1 MLSRLSF
8 KDVLT
13 VFFGLNFNVEKR
25 ANVHNFKKTTFAQI
39 IKMNPKHLPQSI
51 LKNLGIENLNEMQ
64 EVAQDAI
71 LHDNNILLLSPTGSG
86 KTLAFLLPVLELLN
100 PEFLSVQC
108 LILVP
113 SRELGLQIEQVW
125 KKMGTDYKINV
136 CYGGHSIDTEIKNLS
151 NPPAVL
157 IGTPG
162 RIADHIERGT
172 FRLDKIQ
179 TMVLDEFDK
188 SLQLGFHE
196 QMSFIIGKLPKLNK
210 RVLVSATSDIE
221 IPKYTRVIN
230 PTILDFI
237 PEEDEAASNLS
248 MKMVVSKDKDKLT
261 SLFNLICSLKS
272 EAAIV
277 FCNHR
282 DAAERISDTLNEKG
296 IYATYYHGGMD
307 QDERE
312 RALIQFRNG
321 SMSYLITTDLAA
333 RGLDIPEM
341 NHVIHY
347 HLPSKA
353 DEFTHRN
360 GRTARML
367 ASGTAYIVVNDS
379 EKKMDYIDYSIPVL
393 NVEAP
398 KSLPKPPQYQTIY
411 ISGGKKNK
419 LNKIDI
425 VGFFSQ
431 KGKLE
436 KGDLGLIEVKDFIS
450 FAAVKFNKVKD
461 LLHVIKDEKMKG
473 KKFKIEVARKVI
485 KKVEE

>member
-1 MLSRLSF
+1 MNKNPHSNN
-8 KDVLT
+8 VL
-13 VFFGLNFNVEKR
+13 LN
-25 ANVHNFKKTTFAQI
+25 I
-39 IKMNPKHLPQSI
+39 
-51 LKNLGIENLNEMQ
+51 GIEELNEMQ
-64 EVAQDAI
+64 IAAQETI
-71 LHDNNILLLSPTGSG
+71 LNDTNVLLLSPTGSG
-86 KTLAFLLPVLELLN
+86 KTLAFLLPIFQMLDDECKD
-100 PEFLSVQC
+100 VQC

-125 KKMGTDYKINV
+125 KKMGTDYKVNV
-136 CYGGHSIDTEIKNLS
+136 CYGGHSIETEIKNLS
-151 NPPAVL
+151 NPPAIL

-162 RIADHIERGT
+162 RIADHIDRGT
-172 FRLDKIQ
+172 FKTENIVTL
-179 TMVLDEFDK
+179 VLDEFDK

-196 QMSFIIGKLPKLNK
+196 QMSFIISRLNKLNK

-221 IPKYTRVIN
+221 IPKYTRVLN
-230 PTILDFI
+230 PTVLDFI
-237 PEEDEAASNLS
+237 PTEDSSSNLS
-248 MKMVVSKDKDKLT
+248 LKMVVSKEKDKIN

-272 EAAIV
+272 EAAII

-296 IYATYYHGGMD
+296 IYSTYYHGGMD

-321 SMSYLITTDLAA
+321 SVSYLITTDLAA

-341 NHVIHY
+341 KHVIHY
-347 HLPSKA
+347 HLPLKE

-367 ASGTAYIVVNDS
+367 ASGTAYIIAHES
-379 EKKMDYIDYSIPVL
+379 EKKMEYLDYKMPVL
-393 NVEAP
+393 NVENATTLP
-398 KSLPKPPQYQTIY
+398 KSPQFQTIY
-411 ISGGKKNK
+411 VSGGKKNK

-450 FAAVKFNKVKD
+450 FAAVKSKKVKEF
-461 LLHVIKDEKMKG
+461 LSNIRDEKMKG
-473 KKFKIEVARKVI
+473 KKFKIEVARKVV
-485 KKVEE
+485 KKEE

>member
-1 MLSRLSF
+1 MTTKHHSNTILS
-8 KDVLT
+8 
-13 VFFGLNFNVEKR
+13 
-25 ANVHNFKKTTFAQI
+25 
-39 IKMNPKHLPQSI
+39 
-51 LKNLGIENLNEMQ
+51 NLGIESLNEMQ
-64 EVAQDAI
+64 EVAQEAI
-71 LHDNNILLLSPTGSG
+71 LNDNNVLLLSPTGSG
-86 KTLAFLLPVLELLN
+86 KTIAFLLPILELVQ
-100 PEFLSVQC
+100 PEILSVQC

-125 KKMGTDYKINV
+125 KKMGTPYKVNT

-179 TMVLDEFDK
+179 TLVLDEFDK

-196 QMSFIIGKLPKLNK
+196 QMSYIIGKLTKLNK

-221 IPKYTRVIN
+221 IPKYTRVVN
-230 PTILDFI
+230 PTVLDFI
-237 PEEDEAASNLS
+237 PETQEETNLS
-248 MKMVVSKDKDKLT
+248 MKLVVSKEKDKINT
-261 SLFNLICSLKS
+261 LFRLICSLKS
-272 EAAIV
+272 QAAIV

-282 DAAERISDTLNEKG
+282 DAAERISDTLNSKG
-296 IYATYYHGGMD
+296 IHATYYHGGMD

-321 SMSYLITTDLAA
+321 SVSYLVTTDLAA

-341 NHVIHY
+341 KHVIHY
-347 HLPSKA
+347 HLPLKE

-360 GRTARML
+360 GRTARMQ
-367 ASGTAYIVVNDS
+367 ASGTAYIIAHES
-379 EKKMDYIDYSIPVL
+379 EKKMDYIDYDMELL
-393 NVEAP
+393 NVDSATT
-398 KSLPKPPQYQTIY
+398 LPKPPEFQTIY

-436 KGDLGLIEVKDFIS
+436 REDVGLIEVKDFVS
-450 FAAVKFNKVKD
+450 FVAVKYGKVKG
-461 LLHVIKDEKMKG
+461 LLQNVRNEKMKG
-473 KKFKIEVARKVI
+473 KKFKIEVARNVI
-485 KKVEE
+485 KKEE

>member
-1 MLSRLSF
+1 
-8 KDVLT
+8 
-13 VFFGLNFNVEKR
+13 
-25 ANVHNFKKTTFAQI
+25 
-39 IKMNPKHLPQSI
+39 MNNNPHSNNI
-51 LKNLGIENLNEMQ
+51 LLNLGIESLNEMQ

-71 LHDNNILLLSPTGSG
+71 LNDNNVLLLSPTGSG
-86 KTLAFLLPVLELLN
+86 KTLAFLLPIFEMLQEN
-100 PEFLSVQC
+100 ITSVQC

-113 SRELGLQIEQVW
+113 SRELALQIEQVW
-125 KKMGTDYKINV
+125 KKMGTSYKVNV

-162 RIADHIERGT
+162 RIADHIDRRT
-172 FRLDKIQ
+172 FSVDAIQ
-179 TMVLDEFDK
+179 TLILDEFDK

-196 QMSFIIGKLPKLNK
+196 QMSFIINRLPKLNK

-230 PTILDFI
+230 PTVLDFI
-237 PEEDEAASNLS
+237 PSEEEKTNLLFQL
-248 MKMVVSKDKDKLT
+248 VVSKDKDKIG

-272 EAAIV
+272 ESAII

-321 SMSYLITTDLAA
+321 SVSYLITTDLAA

-341 NHVIHY
+341 KHVIHY
-347 HLPSKA
+347 HLPSKE

-367 ASGTAYIVVNDS
+367 ATGTAYLVIHES
-379 EKKMDYIDYSIPVL
+379 EKKLEYIDYKIPVL
-393 NVEAP
+393 EVENST
-398 KSLPKPPQYQTIY
+398 SLPKAPEFQTIY
-411 ISGGKKNK
+411 ISGGKKTK

-450 FAAVKFNKVKD
+450 FAAVKSKKVKD
-461 LLHVIKDEKMKG
+461 LLNNIRDEKMKG
-473 KKFKIEVARKVI
+473 KKFKIEVARKVL
-485 KKVEE
+485 KKEED

>member
-1 MLSRLSF
+1 MKNQHHS
-8 KDVLT
+8 
-13 VFFGLNFNVEKR
+13 NN
-25 ANVHNFKKTTFAQI
+25 
-39 IKMNPKHLPQSI
+39 I
-51 LKNLGIENLNEMQ
+51 LLNLGIESLNEMQ
-64 EVAQDAI
+64 LSAQETI
-71 LHDNNILLLSPTGSG
+71 LNDSNVLLLSPTGSG
-86 KTLAFLLPVLELLN
+86 KTLAFLLPIFELLD
-100 PEFLSVQC
+100 EQVAGVQC

-113 SRELGLQIEQVW
+113 SRELALQIEQVW
-125 KKMGTDYKINV
+125 KKMGTAYKVNV
-136 CYGGHSIDTEIKNLS
+136 CYGGHSIETEIKNLS

-162 RIADHIERGT
+162 RIADHIDRAT
-172 FRLDKIQ
+172 FKVDRIQ
-179 TMVLDEFDK
+179 TLILDEFDK

-196 QMSFIIGKLPKLNK
+196 QMSFIISKLSKLNK
-210 RVLVSATSDIE
+210 RILVSATSGIE
-221 IPKYTRVIN
+221 IPKYTRVVN
-230 PTILDFI
+230 PTVLDFI
-237 PEEDEAASNLS
+237 PTEEDKVNLS
-248 MKMVVSKDKDKLT
+248 MKLVVSKEKDKIG

-272 EAAIV
+272 QSALI

-282 DAAERISDTLNEKG
+282 DAAERISDSLNEKG

-321 SMSYLITTDLAA
+321 SVSYLVTTDLAA

-341 NHVIHY
+341 KHVVHY
-347 HLPSKA
+347 HLPLKEE
-353 DEFTHRN
+353 EFTHRN

-367 ASGTAYIVVNDS
+367 ASGTAYLIVNES
-379 EKKMDYIDYSIPVL
+379 EKKLDYIDYSMPVL
-393 NVEAP
+393 EL
-398 KSLPKPPQYQTIY
+398 SSTTTLPKPPQFQTIY

-450 FAAVKFNKVKD
+450 FAAVKYNKVKD
-461 LLHVIKDEKMKG
+461 LLRLVKDEKMKG

-485 KKVEE
+485 KKEED

>member
-1 MLSRLSF
+1 MY
-8 KDVLT
+8 K
-13 VFFGLNFNVEKR
+13 
-25 ANVHNFKKTTFAQI
+25 
-39 IKMNPKHLPQSI
+39 NPHSNNL
-51 LKNLGIENLNEMQ
+51 LLNLGIESLNEMQ
-64 EVAQDAI
+64 EIAQETI
-71 LHDNNILLLSPTGSG
+71 LNDPNILLLSPTGSG
-86 KTLAFLLPVLELLN
+86 KTLAFLLPIFQLLL
-100 PEFLSVQC
+100 PEIKSVQC

-125 KKMGTDYKINV
+125 KKMGTDYKVNS

-162 RIADHIERGT
+162 RIADHLERET
-172 FRLDKIQ
+172 FKVNEIQ
-179 TMVLDEFDK
+179 TLILDEFDK

-196 QMSFIIGKLPKLNK
+196 QMKFIISKLTKLNK

-221 IPKYTRVIN
+221 IPKYTGVSH
-230 PTILDFI
+230 PTVLDFI
-237 PEEDEAASNLS
+237 PTEEENSNLS
-248 MKMVVSKDKDKLT
+248 LKMVISKEKDKIN
-261 SLFNLICSLKS
+261 SLFKLICSLKS
-272 EAAIV
+272 QSAIV

-282 DAAERISDTLNEKG
+282 DAAERISDTLCEKG

-321 SMSYLITTDLAA
+321 SVSYLITTDLAA

-341 NHVIHY
+341 KHVIHY
-347 HLPSKA
+347 HLPSKE

-367 ASGTAYIVVNDS
+367 ASGTAYILIHES
-379 EKKMDYIDYSIPVL
+379 EKKMEYLDYGMPVL
-393 NVEAP
+393 NVENATT
-398 KSLPKPPQYQTIY
+398 LPKPPEFQTIY

-431 KGKLE
+431 KGKLD
-436 KGDLGLIEVKDFIS
+436 KSDLGLIEVKDFIS
-450 FAAVKFNKVKD
+450 FAAVKSKKVKEF
-461 LLHVIKDEKMKG
+461 LANIRDEKMKG
-473 KKFKIEVARKVI
+473 KKFKIEIARKVI
-485 KKVEE
+485 KKEEE

>member
-1 MLSRLSF
+1 
-8 KDVLT
+8 
-13 VFFGLNFNVEKR
+13 
-25 ANVHNFKKTTFAQI
+25 
-39 IKMNPKHLPQSI
+39 MNTHHHSTNL
-51 LKNLGIENLNEMQ
+51 LLNLGIDQLNEMQ
-64 EVAQDAI
+64 VQAQESI
-71 LHDNNILLLSPTGSG
+71 LNDSNVLLLSPTGSG
-86 KTLAFLLPVLELLN
+86 KTLAFLLPLFQLLQDDVKN
-100 PEFLSVQC
+100 VQC

-125 KKMGTDYKINV
+125 KKMGTNYKVNV

-162 RIADHIERGT
+162 RIADHIDRGT
-172 FRLDKIQ
+172 FDLDGIQ
-179 TMVLDEFDK
+179 TLILDEFDK

-196 QMSFIIGKLPKLNK
+196 EMSFIISKLTRLNK
-210 RVLVSATSDIE
+210 RVLVSATSEVE
-221 IPKYTRVIN
+221 IPKYTRVVH
-230 PTILDFI
+230 PTVLDFI
-237 PEEDEAASNLS
+237 PTDEEHSNLTVRRVIS
-248 MKMVVSKDKDKLT
+248 NDKDKIQT
-261 SLFNLICSLKS
+261 LFQLICSLKS
-272 EAAIV
+272 EAAII

-282 DAAERISDTLNEKG
+282 DAAERISDALNEKK

-321 SMSYLITTDLAA
+321 SVTYLVTTDLAA

-341 NHVIHY
+341 KHVIHY
-347 HLPSKA
+347 HLPSKE

-367 ASGTAYIVVNDS
+367 ASGTAYLIIHES
-379 EKKMDYIDYSIPVL
+379 EKKMDYIDYGLPIF
-393 NVEAP
+393 NVENA
-398 KSLPKPPQYQTIY
+398 SILPKPPEFQTIY

-450 FAAVKFNKVKD
+450 FAAVKSKKVKEF
-461 LLHVIKDEKMKG
+461 LTNIRDEKMKG

-485 KKVEE
+485 KKEE

>member
-1 MLSRLSF
+1 M
-8 KDVLT
+8 
-13 VFFGLNFNVEKR
+13 N
-25 ANVHNFKKTTFAQI
+25 KKHHS
-39 IKMNPKHLPQSI
+39 NNI
-51 LKNLGIENLNEMQ
+51 LLNLGIENLNEMQ
-64 EVAQDAI
+64 EVAQDVI
-71 LHDNNILLLSPTGSG
+71 LNDNNVLLLSPTGSG
-86 KTLAFLLPVLELLN
+86 KTLAFLLPIFEMLQ
-100 PEFLSVQC
+100 PEILSVQC

-125 KKMGTDYKINV
+125 KKMGTDYKVNV

-151 NPPAVL
+151 NPPALL

-162 RIADHIERGT
+162 RIADHIDRGT

-179 TMVLDEFDK
+179 TLILDEFDK

-196 QMSFIIGKLPKLNK
+196 QMSFIIGKLSKLNK

-221 IPKYTRVIN
+221 IPKYTRVVN

-237 PEEDEAASNLS
+237 PTEEEQESNLTTKLVIS
-248 MKMVVSKDKDKLT
+248 PSKDKLD
-261 SLFNLICSLKS
+261 SLFRLICSLKS
-272 EAAIV
+272 QSAIV

-307 QDERE
+307 QEERE
-312 RALIQFRNG
+312 RSLIQFRNG

-341 NHVIHY
+341 KHVIHY
-347 HLPSKA
+347 HLPLKE

-360 GRTARML
+360 GRTARMQ
-367 ASGTAYIVVNDS
+367 ASGAAYLLVHES
-379 EKKMDYIDYSIPVL
+379 EKKLDYVDYGMSVL
-393 NVEAP
+393 NVENGTT
-398 KSLPKPPQYQTIY
+398 LPKPPEFQTIY

-450 FAAVKFNKVKD
+450 FAAVKFNKVKEF
-461 LLHVIKDEKMKG
+461 LHAIKDEKMKG

-485 KKVEE
+485 KKEEE

>member
-1 MLSRLSF
+1 MY
-8 KDVLT
+8 K
-13 VFFGLNFNVEKR
+13 
-25 ANVHNFKKTTFAQI
+25 
-39 IKMNPKHLPQSI
+39 NPHSNNL
-51 LKNLGIENLNEMQ
+51 LLNLGIESLNEMQ
-64 EVAQDAI
+64 EMAQDAI
-71 LHDNNILLLSPTGSG
+71 LNDANVLLLSPTGSG
-86 KTLAFLLPVLELLN
+86 KTLAFLLPIFKMLQ
-100 PEFLSVQC
+100 PEINTVQC

-125 KKMGTDYKINV
+125 KKMGTDYKVNV

-162 RIADHIERGT
+162 RIADHIDRAT
-172 FRLDKIQ
+172 FKLDTIE
-179 TMVLDEFDK
+179 TLILDEFDK

-196 QMSFIIGKLPKLNK
+196 QMSFIISRLSKLNK

-221 IPKYTRVIN
+221 IPKYTRVVN
-230 PTILDFI
+230 PTVLDFI
-237 PEEDEAASNLS
+237 PTEEENSNLEL
-248 MKMVVSKDKDKLT
+248 KMVVSKEKDKIN

-272 EAAIV
+272 EAAII

-321 SMSYLITTDLAA
+321 SVSYLITTDLAA

-341 NHVIHY
+341 KHVIHY
-347 HLPSKA
+347 HLPLKE

-367 ASGTAYIVVNDS
+367 ASGTAYIVAHES
-379 EKKMDYIDYSIPVL
+379 EKKMDYLDYGMAVL
-393 NVEAP
+393 NVENATT
-398 KSLPKPPQYQTIY
+398 LPKPPQFQTIY

-450 FAAVKFNKVKD
+450 FAAVKSKKVKE
-461 LLHVIKDEKMKG
+461 LLGNIRDEKMKG
-473 KKFKIEVARKVI
+473 KKFKIEVARKVV
-485 KKVEE
+485 KKED

>member
-1 MLSRLSF
+1 M
-8 KDVLT
+8 
-13 VFFGLNFNVEKR
+13 N
-25 ANVHNFKKTTFAQI
+25 KKHHS
-39 IKMNPKHLPQSI
+39 NNI
-51 LKNLGIENLNEMQ
+51 LLNLGIENLNEMQ
-64 EVAQDAI
+64 VAAQETI
-71 LHDNNILLLSPTGSG
+71 LDDNNILLLSPTGSG
-86 KTLAFLLPVLELLN
+86 KTLAFLLPIFEMLK
-100 PEFLSVQC
+100 PEMLSVQC

-125 KKMGTDYKINV
+125 KKMGTDYKVNV
-136 CYGGHSIDTEIKNLS
+136 CYGGHSIETEIKNLS

-162 RIADHIERGT
+162 RIADHIDRGT
-172 FRLDKIQ
+172 FRLDKIE
-179 TMVLDEFDK
+179 TLILDEFDK

-196 QMSFIIGKLPKLNK
+196 QMSFIIGKLSKLNK

-237 PEEDEAASNLS
+237 TNEEEETSNLAT
-248 MKMVVSKDKDKLT
+248 KMVISKEKDKMG

-272 EAAIV
+272 QSAIV

-296 IYATYYHGGMD
+296 IYAVYYHGGMD

-321 SMSYLITTDLAA
+321 SVSYLITTDLAA

-341 NHVIHY
+341 KHVIHY
-347 HLPSKA
+347 HLPLKE

-360 GRTARML
+360 GRTARMQ
-367 ASGTAYIVVNDS
+367 ASGTAYLIVNES
-379 EKKMDYIDYSIPVL
+379 EKKLDYVDYGMEVL
-393 NVEAP
+393 KVENATT
-398 KSLPKPPQYQTIY
+398 LPKPPEFQTIY

-419 LNKIDI
+419 LNKIDV

-461 LLHVIKDEKMKG
+461 LLHNIKDEKMKG

-485 KKVEE
+485 KKEEE

>member
-1 MLSRLSF
+1 M
-8 KDVLT
+8 
-13 VFFGLNFNVEKR
+13 N
-25 ANVHNFKKTTFAQI
+25 KKHHS
-39 IKMNPKHLPQSI
+39 NNI
-51 LKNLGIENLNEMQ
+51 LFNLGIENLNEMQ
-64 EVAQDAI
+64 VAAQETI
-71 LHDNNILLLSPTGSG
+71 LSDNNVLLLSPTGSG
-86 KTLAFLLPVLELLN
+86 KTLAFLLPIFEMLK
-100 PEFLSVQC
+100 PEILSVQC

-125 KKMGTDYKINV
+125 KKMGTDYKVNV
-136 CYGGHSIDTEIKNLS
+136 CYGGHSIETEIKNLS

-162 RIADHIERGT
+162 RIADHIDRGT
-172 FRLDKIQ
+172 FRLDKIE
-179 TMVLDEFDK
+179 TLILDEFDK

-196 QMSFIIGKLPKLNK
+196 QMSFIIGKLSKLNK

-221 IPKYTRVIN
+221 IPKYTRVVN

-237 PEEDEAASNLS
+237 PNEEETSNLAT
-248 MKMVVSKDKDKLT
+248 KMVISKEKDKMG
-261 SLFNLICSLKS
+261 SLFNLIRSLKS
-272 EAAIV
+272 QSAIV

-296 IYATYYHGGMD
+296 IYSVYYHGGMD

-321 SMSYLITTDLAA
+321 SVSYLITTDLAA

-341 NHVIHY
+341 KHVIHY
-347 HLPSKA
+347 HLPLKE

-360 GRTARML
+360 GRTARMQ
-367 ASGTAYIVVNDS
+367 ASGTAYLIVNDS
-379 EKKMDYIDYSIPVL
+379 EKKLDYIDYGMEVL
-393 NVEAP
+393 EVKNNTT
-398 KSLPKPPQYQTIY
+398 LPKPPEFQTIY

-419 LNKIDI
+419 LNKIDV

-461 LLHVIKDEKMKG
+461 LLHNIKDEKMKG

-485 KKVEE
+485 KKEEE

>member
-1 MLSRLSF
+1 
-8 KDVLT
+8 
-13 VFFGLNFNVEKR
+13 
-25 ANVHNFKKTTFAQI
+25 
-39 IKMNPKHLPQSI
+39 MNQNPHSNNL
-51 LKNLGIENLNEMQ
+51 LLNLGIESLNEMQ
-64 EVAQDAI
+64 EVAHDAI
-71 LHDNNILLLSPTGSG
+71 LNDANVLLLSPTGSG
-86 KTLAFLLPVLELLN
+86 KTLAFLLPIFELLEEDIN
-100 PEFLSVQC
+100 TVQC

-125 KKMGTDYKINV
+125 KKMGTHYKVNV

-162 RIADHIERGT
+162 RIADHIDRGT
-172 FRLDKIQ
+172 FSTNDIVTL
-179 TMVLDEFDK
+179 VLDEFDK

-196 QMSFIIGKLPKLNK
+196 QMSFIIARLNKLNK

-230 PTILDFI
+230 PTVLDFI
-237 PEEDEAASNLS
+237 PTEETTSNLGI
-248 MKMVVSKDKDKLT
+248 KMVVSKDKDKLN

-272 EAAIV
+272 EAAII

-282 DAAERISDTLNEKG
+282 NTAERISDTLNEKG

-321 SMSYLITTDLAA
+321 SVSYLITTDLAA

-341 NHVIHY
+341 KHVIHY
-347 HLPSKA
+347 HLPLKE

-367 ASGTAYIVVNDS
+367 ASGTAYIVAHES
-379 EKKMDYIDYSIPVL
+379 EKKMDYLDYGMAVL
-393 NVEAP
+393 NVENATT
-398 KSLPKPPQYQTIY
+398 LPKPPEFQTIY
-411 ISGGKKNK
+411 VSGGKKNK

-450 FAAVKFNKVKD
+450 FAAVKSKKVKEF
-461 LLHVIKDEKMKG
+461 LSNIRDEKMKG
-473 KKFKIEVARKVI
+473 KKFKIEVARKVV
-485 KKVEE
+485 KKED

>member
-1 MLSRLSF
+1 MNWFYLCRM
-8 KDVLT
+8 
-13 VFFGLNFNVEKR
+13 NKR
-25 ANVHNFKKTTFAQI
+25 HQ
-39 IKMNPKHLPQSI
+39 HSSI
-51 LKNLGIENLNEMQ
+51 LSNLGIESLNEMQ
-64 EVAQDAI
+64 ETASEII
-71 LHDNNILLLSPTGSG
+71 LNDNNVLLLSPTGSG
-86 KTLAFLLPVLELLN
+86 KTLAFLLPILEILQ
-100 PEFLSVQC
+100 PEILSVQC

-125 KKMGTDYKINV
+125 KKMGTDYKVNI
-136 CYGGHSIDTEIKNLS
+136 CYGGHSIDTEVKNLS

-162 RIADHIERGT
+162 RIANHIERET

-179 TMVLDEFDK
+179 TLVLDEFDK

-196 QMSFIIGKLPKLNK
+196 QMSFIIGRLSKVNK

-221 IPKYTRVIN
+221 IPKYTRVVN

-237 PEEDEAASNLS
+237 PESKEENKLS
-248 MKMVVSKDKDKLT
+248 TKMIVSKEKDKLNT
-261 SLFNLICSLKS
+261 LFQLLCSLKS
-272 EAAIV
+272 ESAIV

-296 IYATYYHGGMD
+296 IYSTYYHGGMD
-307 QDERE
+307 QEERE

-321 SMSYLITTDLAA
+321 SISYLITTDLAA

-347 HLPSKA
+347 HLPLKEE
-353 DEFTHRN
+353 EFTHRN
-360 GRTARML
+360 GRTARMT
-367 ASGTAYIVVNDS
+367 ATGTAYIIVNES
-379 EKKMDYIDYSIPVL
+379 EKKMDYIDYENITVFS
-393 NVEAP
+393 VENS
-398 KSLPKPPQYQTIY
+398 KSLPKLPQFQTIY

-425 VGFFSQ
+425 VGFFLQ

-436 KGDLGLIEVKDFIS
+436 KEDIGLIEVKDFIS
-450 FAAVKFNKVKD
+450 FVAVKYNKVKD
-461 LLHVIKDEKMKG
+461 LLKNVKDEKMKG
-473 KKFKIEVARKVI
+473 KKFKIQIARNVI
-485 KKVEE
+485 KKVEK

>member
-1 MLSRLSF
+1 M
-8 KDVLT
+8 T
-13 VFFGLNFNVEKR
+13 
-25 ANVHNFKKTTFAQI
+25 
-39 IKMNPKHLPQSI
+39 KHHHSNNI
-51 LKNLGIENLNEMQ
+51 LLNLGIDSLNEMQ
-64 EVAQDAI
+64 VAAQETI
-71 LHDNNILLLSPTGSG
+71 LTNRDTLLLSPTGSG
-86 KTLAFLLPVLELLN
+86 KTLAFLLPIFELLD
-100 PEFLSVQC
+100 EQVAGVQC

-125 KKMGTDYKINV
+125 KKMGTAYKVNV
-136 CYGGHSIDTEIKNLS
+136 CYGGHSIETEIKNLS

-162 RIADHIERGT
+162 RIADHIDRGT
-172 FRLDKIQ
+172 FKVDRIQ
-179 TMVLDEFDK
+179 TLILDEFDK

-196 QMSFIIGKLPKLNK
+196 QMSFIISRLSKLNK
-210 RVLVSATSDIE
+210 RVLVSATSGIE
-221 IPKYTRVIN
+221 IPKYTKVVN
-230 PTILDFI
+230 PTVLDFI
-237 PEEDEAASNLS
+237 PSEEEKINLS
-248 MKMVVSKDKDKLT
+248 MKMVVSKEKDKIG

-272 EAAIV
+272 QSALI

-282 DAAERISDTLNEKG
+282 DAAERISDSLNEKG

-321 SMSYLITTDLAA
+321 SVSYLVTTDLAA

-341 NHVIHY
+341 KHVIHY
-347 HLPSKA
+347 HLPSKE

-367 ASGTAYIVVNDS
+367 ATGTAYLIIHES
-379 EKKMDYIDYSIPVL
+379 EKKLDYIDYGMPVL
-393 NVEAP
+393 KVDNAIT
-398 KSLPKPPQYQTIY
+398 LPKPPEFQTIY

-436 KGDLGLIEVKDFIS
+436 KGDLGLIEVKDFVS

-461 LLHVIKDEKMKG
+461 LLQNIRNEKMKG
-473 KKFKIEVARKVI
+473 KKFKIEVARKVV
-485 KKVEE
+485 KKEEDAKPERY

>member
-1 MLSRLSF
+1 M
-8 KDVLT
+8 
-13 VFFGLNFNVEKR
+13 N
-25 ANVHNFKKTTFAQI
+25 KKHHS
-39 IKMNPKHLPQSI
+39 NNI
-51 LKNLGIENLNEMQ
+51 LLNLGIESLNEMQ
-64 EVAQDAI
+64 EAAQDVI
-71 LHDNNILLLSPTGSG
+71 LNDNNILLLSPTGSG
-86 KTLAFLLPVLELLN
+86 KTLAFLLPIFEMLQ
-100 PEFLSVQC
+100 PEILSVQC

-125 KKMGTDYKINV
+125 KKMGTDYKVNV
-136 CYGGHSIDTEIKNLS
+136 CYGGHSIDTEMKNLS

-162 RIADHIERGT
+162 RIADHIDRGT

-179 TMVLDEFDK
+179 TLILDEFDK

-196 QMSFIIGKLPKLNK
+196 QMSFIIGKLSKLNK

-221 IPKYTRVIN
+221 IPKYTRVVN

-237 PEEDEAASNLS
+237 PTEEEQVSNLS
-248 MKMVVSKDKDKLT
+248 TRMVISKSKDKIE
-261 SLFNLICSLKS
+261 SLFSLLCSLKS
-272 EAAIV
+272 QSAIV

-307 QDERE
+307 QEERE

-321 SMSYLITTDLAA
+321 SVSYLITTDLAA

-341 NHVIHY
+341 KHVIHY
-347 HLPSKA
+347 HLPLKE

-360 GRTARML
+360 GRTARMQS
-367 ASGTAYIVVNDS
+367 SGTAYLIVNES
-379 EKKMDYIDYSIPVL
+379 EKKLDYVDYGMPIL
-393 NVEAP
+393 NVEGVTT
-398 KSLPKPPQYQTIY
+398 LPKPPEFQTIY

-450 FAAVKFNKVKD
+450 FAAVKFNKVRD
-461 LLHVIKDEKMKG
+461 LLHAVKDEKMKG

-485 KKVEE
+485 KKEEE

>member
-1 MLSRLSF
+1 MNKNPHSNN
-8 KDVLT
+8 VL
-13 VFFGLNFNVEKR
+13 L
-25 ANVHNFKKTTFAQI
+25 
-39 IKMNPKHLPQSI
+39 
-51 LKNLGIENLNEMQ
+51 NLGIEELNEMQ
-64 EVAQDAI
+64 VVAQETILNDA
-71 LHDNNILLLSPTGSG
+71 NILLLSPTGSG
-86 KTLAFLLPVLELLN
+86 KTLAFLLPIFQMLGDTCKD
-100 PEFLSVQC
+100 VQC

-125 KKMGTDYKINV
+125 KKMGTDFKVNV
-136 CYGGHSIDTEIKNLS
+136 CYGGHSIETEIKNLS
-151 NPPAVL
+151 NPPAIL

-162 RIADHIERGT
+162 RIADHLDRGT
-172 FRLDKIQ
+172 FNTNDIQ
-179 TMVLDEFDK
+179 TLVLDEFDK

-196 QMSFIIGKLPKLNK
+196 QMSFIISRLNKLNK

-221 IPKYTRVIN
+221 IPKYTRVLQ
-230 PTILDFI
+230 PTVLDFI
-237 PEEDEAASNLS
+237 PTEDSSSNLS
-248 MKMVVSKDKDKLT
+248 LKMVVSKEKDKINA
-261 SLFNLICSLKS
+261 LFNLLCSLKS
-272 EAAIV
+272 EAAII

-296 IYATYYHGGMD
+296 IYSTYYHGGMD

-321 SMSYLITTDLAA
+321 SVSYLITTDLAA

-341 NHVIHY
+341 KHVIHY
-347 HLPSKA
+347 HLPLKE

-367 ASGTAYIVVNDS
+367 ASGTAYIIAHES
-379 EKKMDYIDYSIPVL
+379 EKKMEYLDYKMPVL
-393 NVEAP
+393 NLENATT
-398 KSLPKPPQYQTIY
+398 LPKPPEFQTIY
-411 ISGGKKNK
+411 VSGGKKNK

-450 FAAVKFNKVKD
+450 FAAVKSKKVKQF
-461 LLHVIKDEKMKG
+461 LANIRDEKMKG
-473 KKFKIEVARKVI
+473 KKFKIEVARKVV
-485 KKVEE
+485 KKEE

>member
-1 MLSRLSF
+1 M
-8 KDVLT
+8 
-13 VFFGLNFNVEKR
+13 N
-25 ANVHNFKKTTFAQI
+25 KKQHS
-39 IKMNPKHLPQSI
+39 NNI
-51 LKNLGIENLNEMQ
+51 LLNLGIDSLNEMQ
-64 EVAQDAI
+64 QAAQETI
-71 LHDNNILLLSPTGSG
+71 LNDSNVLLLSPTGSG
-86 KTLAFLLPVLELLN
+86 KTLAFLVPVLEMLQ

-125 KKMGTDYKINV
+125 KKMGTDYKVNV
-136 CYGGHSIDTEIKNLS
+136 CYGGHSIETEIKNLS

-172 FRLDKIQ
+172 FRVDKIQ
-179 TMVLDEFDK
+179 TLVLDEFDK

-196 QMSFIIGKLPKLNK
+196 QMSFIIGKLSKVNK

-221 IPKYTRVIN
+221 IPKYTRVVN

-237 PEEDEAASNLS
+237 PENEEASNLS
-248 MKMVVSKDKDKLT
+248 TQLVISKEKDKLHT
-261 SLFNLICSLKS
+261 LFQLLCSLQS
-272 EAAIV
+272 ESAIV

-296 IYATYYHGGMD
+296 IYSTYYHGGMD
-307 QDERE
+307 QEERE

-321 SMSYLITTDLAA
+321 SVSYLITTDLAA

-347 HLPSKA
+347 HLPLKE

-360 GRTARML
+360 GRTARMT
-367 ASGTAYIVVNDS
+367 ATGTAYLIVHES
-379 EKKMDYIDYSIPVL
+379 EKKMDYVDYENTPVL
-393 NVEAP
+393 SVENA
-398 KSLPKPPQYQTIY
+398 KSLPKAPPFQTIY

-450 FAAVKFNKVKD
+450 FAAVKFSKVKD
-461 LLHVIKDEKMKG
+461 LLHNIRDEKMKG
-473 KKFKIEVARKVI
+473 KKYKIQVARNVI

>member
-1 MLSRLSF
+1 MY
-8 KDVLT
+8 K
-13 VFFGLNFNVEKR
+13 
-25 ANVHNFKKTTFAQI
+25 
-39 IKMNPKHLPQSI
+39 NPHSTNL
-51 LKNLGIENLNEMQ
+51 LLNLGIESLNEMQ
-64 EVAQDAI
+64 EMAQDSI
-71 LHDNNILLLSPTGSG
+71 LNDANVLLLSPTGSG
-86 KTLAFLLPVLELLN
+86 KTLAFLLPIFEMLQDDGKE
-100 PEFLSVQC
+100 VQC

-125 KKMGTDYKINV
+125 KKMGTDYKVNV
-136 CYGGHSIDTEIKNLS
+136 CYGGHSIETEIKNLS
-151 NPPAVL
+151 NPPAIL

-162 RIADHIERGT
+162 RIADHIDRGT
-172 FRLDKIQ
+172 FSTDAIQ
-179 TMVLDEFDK
+179 TLVLDEFDK

-196 QMSFIIGKLPKLNK
+196 QMSFIIDRLNKLNK

-230 PTILDFI
+230 PTVLDFI
-237 PEEDEAASNLS
+237 PLEEENSNLS
-248 MKMVVSKDKDKLT
+248 LKMVVSKEKDKIN
-261 SLFNLICSLKS
+261 SLFHLLCSLQS

-307 QDERE
+307 QEERE

-341 NHVIHY
+341 KHVIHY
-347 HLPSKA
+347 HLPLKE

-367 ASGTAYIVVNDS
+367 ASGTAYIIAHES
-379 EKKMDYIDYSIPVL
+379 EKKMEYLDYKMPVI
-393 NVEAP
+393 NVDNNTT
-398 KSLPKPPQYQTIY
+398 LPKPPQFQTIY
-411 ISGGKKNK
+411 VSGGKKNK

-450 FAAVKFNKVKD
+450 FAAVKSKKVKEF
-461 LLHVIKDEKMKG
+461 LSNIRDEKMKG
-473 KKFKIEVARKVI
+473 KKFKIEVARKVV
-485 KKVEE
+485 KKEE

>member
-1 MLSRLSF
+1 MTNHHHS
-8 KDVLT
+8 
-13 VFFGLNFNVEKR
+13 NN
-25 ANVHNFKKTTFAQI
+25 
-39 IKMNPKHLPQSI
+39 I
-51 LKNLGIENLNEMQ
+51 LLNLGIESLNEMQ
-64 EVAQDAI
+64 VAAQETI
-71 LHDNNILLLSPTGSG
+71 LNDTNVLLLSPTGSG
-86 KTLAFLLPVLELLN
+86 KTLAFLLPIFEILE
-100 PEFLSVQC
+100 PEIKTTQC

-113 SRELGLQIEQVW
+113 SRELALQIEQVW
-125 KKMGTDYKINV
+125 KKMGTDFKVNV

-162 RIADHIERGT
+162 RIADHLERGT
-172 FRLDKIQ
+172 FVTTSIL
-179 TMVLDEFDK
+179 TLVLDEFDK

-196 QMSFIIGKLPKLNK
+196 EMSFIISKLTKLNK

-221 IPKYTRVIN
+221 IPKYTRVVH

-237 PEEDEAASNLS
+237 PEETENQKLS
-248 MKMVVSKDKDKLT
+248 TVMVVSKEKDKIN
-261 SLFNLICSLKS
+261 SLFHLICSLKS
-272 EAAIV
+272 ESALI

-321 SMSYLITTDLAA
+321 SVTYLVTTDLAA

-341 NHVIHY
+341 KHVIHY
-347 HLPSKA
+347 HLPSKE

-367 ASGTAYIVVNDS
+367 ASGTAYILIHES
-379 EKKMDYIDYSIPVL
+379 EKKLEYIDYSMKTLVVD
-393 NVEAP
+393 NATT
-398 KSLPKPPQYQTIY
+398 LPKPPQFQTIY

-450 FAAVKFNKVKD
+450 FAAVKSKKVPD
-461 LLHVIKDEKMKG
+461 LLRLIRDEKMKG

-485 KKVEE
+485 KKEE

>member
-1 MLSRLSF
+1 M
-8 KDVLT
+8 
-13 VFFGLNFNVEKR
+13 N
-25 ANVHNFKKTTFAQI
+25 KKHHS
-39 IKMNPKHLPQSI
+39 NNI
-51 LKNLGIENLNEMQ
+51 LLNLGIESLNEMQ
-64 EVAQDAI
+64 EAAQDVI
-71 LHDNNILLLSPTGSG
+71 LNDNNVLLLSPTGSG
-86 KTLAFLLPVLELLN
+86 KTLAFLLPIFEMLQ
-100 PEFLSVQC
+100 PEILSVQC

-125 KKMGTDYKINV
+125 KKMGTDYKVNV

-162 RIADHIERGT
+162 RIADHIDRGT

-179 TMVLDEFDK
+179 TLILDEFDK

-196 QMSFIIGKLPKLNK
+196 QMSFIIGKLSKLNK

-221 IPKYTRVIN
+221 IPKYTRVVN

-237 PEEDEAASNLS
+237 PAEEEQESNLIT
-248 MKMVVSKDKDKLT
+248 KMVVSKEKDKLG

-272 EAAIV
+272 QQAIV

-296 IYATYYHGGMD
+296 IYSTYYHGGMD
-307 QDERE
+307 QEERE
-312 RALIQFRNG
+312 RSLIQFRNG

-341 NHVIHY
+341 KHVIHY
-347 HLPSKA
+347 HLPLKQ

-360 GRTARML
+360 GRTARMQ
-367 ASGTAYIVVNDS
+367 ASGTAYLIVNES
-379 EKKMDYIDYSIPVL
+379 EKKLDYVDYGMPVL
-393 NVEAP
+393 NVENSTA
-398 KSLPKPPQYQTIY
+398 LPKPPEFQTIY

-461 LLHVIKDEKMKG
+461 LLHNVKDEKMKG

-485 KKVEE
+485 KKEEE

>member
-1 MLSRLSF
+1 M
-8 KDVLT
+8 
-13 VFFGLNFNVEKR
+13 N
-25 ANVHNFKKTTFAQI
+25 KKSHS
-39 IKMNPKHLPQSI
+39 NNI
-51 LKNLGIENLNEMQ
+51 LLNLGIESLNEMQ
-64 EVAQDAI
+64 QAAQETI
-71 LHDNNILLLSPTGSG
+71 LNENNVLLLSPTGSG
-86 KTLAFLLPVLELLN
+86 KTLAFLMPVLEMLQ
-100 PEFLSVQC
+100 PEILSVQC

-125 KKMGTDYKINV
+125 KKMGTDYKVNV

-179 TMVLDEFDK
+179 TLILDEFDK

-196 QMSFIIGKLPKLNK
+196 QMSFIIGKLAKVNK

-221 IPKYTRVIN
+221 IPKYTRVVN
-230 PTILDFI
+230 PTVLDFI
-237 PEEDEAASNLS
+237 PEAEEVSTNLS
-248 MKMVVSKDKDKLT
+248 VKLVPSKEKDKLNT
-261 SLFNLICSLKS
+261 LFQLLCSLKS
-272 EAAIV
+272 ESAIV

-296 IYATYYHGGMD
+296 IYSTYYHGGMD
-307 QDERE
+307 QEERE

-347 HLPSKA
+347 HLPLKE

-360 GRTARML
+360 GRTARMT
-367 ASGTAYIVVNDS
+367 ATGTAYLIVNES
-379 EKKMDYIDYSIPVL
+379 EKKIDYVDYE
-393 NVEAP
+393 NTEVFDVENA
-398 KSLPKPPQYQTIY
+398 KSLPKAPQFQTIY

-450 FAAVKFNKVKD
+450 FAAVKYSKVKD
-461 LLHVIKDEKMKG
+461 MLHHIKDEKMKG
-473 KKFKIEVARKVI
+473 KKYKIQVARNVI

>member
-1 MLSRLSF
+1 
-8 KDVLT
+8 
-13 VFFGLNFNVEKR
+13 
-25 ANVHNFKKTTFAQI
+25 
-39 IKMNPKHLPQSI
+39 MNTNYHSNNI
-51 LKNLGIENLNEMQ
+51 LLNLGIENLNEMQ
-64 EVAQDAI
+64 EVAQNTI
-71 LHDNNILLLSPTGSG
+71 LSDNNVLLLSPTGSG
-86 KTLAFLLPVLELLN
+86 KTLAFLLPIFEMLQEEVN
-100 PEFLSVQC
+100 TVQC

-125 KKMGTDYKINV
+125 KKMGTTFKVNV

-162 RIADHIERGT
+162 RIADHLDRGT
-172 FRLDKIQ
+172 FKTDTIETLI
-179 TMVLDEFDK
+179 LDEFDK

-196 QMSFIIGKLPKLNK
+196 QMSFIIGQLSKIKK
-210 RVLVSATSDIE
+210 RILVSATSDIE
-221 IPKYTRVIN
+221 IPKYTKVVH
-230 PTILDFI
+230 PTILNFI
-237 PEEDEAASNLS
+237 PDANEKTNLS
-248 MKMVVSKDKDKLT
+248 MAMVVSSEKDKIG
-261 SLFNLICSLKS
+261 SLFNLICSLQS
-272 EAAIV
+272 AQAIV

-282 DAAERISDTLNEKG
+282 EAAERISDILTEKG

-312 RALIQFRNG
+312 RALIQFRNE
-321 SMSYLITTDLAA
+321 SVSYLITTDLAA

-341 NHVIHY
+341 KHVIHY
-347 HLPSKA
+347 HLPAKEE
-353 DEFTHRN
+353 EFTHRN

-367 ASGTAYIVVNDS
+367 ASGTAYIITHDS
-379 EKKMDYIDYSIPVL
+379 EKKLDYIDYNMQTIKL
-393 NVEAP
+393 EQTL
-398 KSLPKPPQYQTIY
+398 SLPKPPAYQTIY

-450 FAAVKFNKVKD
+450 FAAIKYNKVKD
-461 LLHVIKDEKMKG
+461 LLHHIKDEKMKG

-485 KKVEE
+485 KKEEN

>member
-1 MLSRLSF
+1 MN
-8 KDVLT
+8 T
-13 VFFGLNFNVEKR
+13 P
-25 ANVHNFKKTTFAQI
+25 HNFK
-39 IKMNPKHLPQSI
+39 PI
-51 LKNLGIENLNEMQ
+51 LASLGISDLNEMQ
-64 EVAQDAI
+64 EVSHDAI
-71 LHDNNILLLSPTGSG
+71 INENNVLLLSPTGSG
-86 KTLAFLLPVLELLN
+86 KTLAFLLPIFELLQ
-100 PEFLSVQC
+100 PEILSVQC

-125 KKMGTDYKINV
+125 KKMSTGYKVNV
-136 CYGGHSIDTEIKNLS
+136 CYGGHAIDTEIKNLS
-151 NPPAVL
+151 NPPAIL

-162 RIADHIERGT
+162 RIADHIDRGT

-179 TMVLDEFDK
+179 TLVLDEFDK

-196 QMSFIIGKLPKLNK
+196 QMSFVIGKLTKLNK
-210 RVLVSATSDIE
+210 RVLVSATSGIE
-221 IPKYTRVIN
+221 IPKYTRVVN
-230 PTILDFI
+230 PLILDFI
-237 PEEDEAASNLS
+237 PESKEENNLS
-248 MKMVVSKDKDKLT
+248 LQMVVSKDKDKLMT
-261 SLFNLICSLKS
+261 LFQLICSLKS

-307 QDERE
+307 QEERE

-341 NHVIHY
+341 KHVIHY
-347 HLPSKA
+347 HLPLKVE
-353 DEFTHRN
+353 EFTHRN

-367 ASGTAYIVVNDS
+367 ASGTAYLIVNES
-379 EKKMDYIDYSIPVL
+379 EKKLDYIDYSMPVMDMSSH
-393 NVEAP
+393 VI
-398 KSLPKPPQYQTIY
+398 LPKPPQFQTIY

-450 FAAVKFNKVKD
+450 FAAVKYNKVKD
-461 LLHVIKDEKMKG
+461 LLSNIRDEKMKG

-485 KKVEE
+485 KKEEEK

>member
-1 MLSRLSF
+1 MY
-8 KDVLT
+8 T
-13 VFFGLNFNVEKR
+13 
-25 ANVHNFKKTTFAQI
+25 
-39 IKMNPKHLPQSI
+39 NPHSTNL
-51 LKNLGIENLNEMQ
+51 LLNLGIKSLNEMQ
-64 EVAQDAI
+64 EMAQDAI
-71 LHDNNILLLSPTGSG
+71 LNDTNILLLSPTGSG
-86 KTLAFLLPVLELLN
+86 KTLAFLLPIFKMLQEDCKD
-100 PEFLSVQC
+100 VQC

-125 KKMGTDYKINV
+125 KKMGTDYKVNV
-136 CYGGHSIDTEIKNLS
+136 CYGGHSIETEIKNLS

-162 RIADHIERGT
+162 RIADHIDRGSFST
-172 FRLDKIQ
+172 ENIQ
-179 TMVLDEFDK
+179 TLILDEFDK

-196 QMSFIIGKLPKLNK
+196 QMSFIIARLNKLNK

-221 IPKYTRVIN
+221 IPKYTRVVN

-237 PEEDEAASNLS
+237 PSEDEKSNLFL
-248 MKMVVSKDKDKLT
+248 KKVVSKEKDKIN
-261 SLFNLICSLKS
+261 SLFHLLCFLKS
-272 EAAIV
+272 EAAII

-282 DAAERISDTLNEKG
+282 EAAERISDTLNEKG
-296 IYATYYHGGMD
+296 IYSTYYHGGMD
-307 QDERE
+307 QEERE

-321 SMSYLITTDLAA
+321 SVSYLITTDLAA

-341 NHVIHY
+341 KHVIHY
-347 HLPSKA
+347 HLPLKE

-367 ASGTAYIVVNDS
+367 ASGTAYIVTHES
-379 EKKMDYIDYSIPVL
+379 EKKMEYLDYKMPVL
-393 NVEAP
+393 NVENA
-398 KSLPKPPQYQTIY
+398 KTLPKPPEFQTIY
-411 ISGGKKNK
+411 VSGGKKNK

-450 FAAVKFNKVKD
+450 FAAVKSKKVKEF
-461 LLHVIKDEKMKG
+461 LANISDEKMKG

-485 KKVEE
+485 KKEE